1 MELQIDTTEYGRV
14 TFALLKNK
22 VNIIKQDFLVKPQE
36 SNKILGF
43 LDKFLLKNKITKP
56 KEQIKK
62 IIVFKGQGSFT
73 GLRIAAAVAEGLSL
87 AWRVPVKAQ
96 NKKAS

>member
-14 TFALLKNK
+14 TFALVKNK
-22 VNIIKQDFLVKPQE
+22 VNISKQDFLVKPQE
-36 SNKILGF
+36 SNKILDF

-56 KEQIKK
+56 KQQIKK

-87 AWRVPVKAQ
+87 AWHVPVKAQ